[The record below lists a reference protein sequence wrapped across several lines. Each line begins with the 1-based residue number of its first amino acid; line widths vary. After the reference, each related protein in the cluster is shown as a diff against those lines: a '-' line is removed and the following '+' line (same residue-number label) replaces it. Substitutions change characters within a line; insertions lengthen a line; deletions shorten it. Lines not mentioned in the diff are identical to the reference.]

1 MRDNILVAVLLSVT
15 FVTPVFAWLFYLWY
29 RSHVTQM
36 HQEGQVFNRRN
47 RDRAQANYEPTNGA
61 QNPIFGPY
69 FTPRGWV
76 RPKTRGSSHVLR
88 PPQYVHTRQP
98 VFTGNPNS
106 DQPFQGPNQA
116 SSRSPQRP
124 NQQPNPLSKRQQRKQ
139 RALQNKQKQQQQNQ
153 NEQPSKQN
161 RQNRRKQK
169 FKNQGQNSQ
178 KSPNA
183 HSPNPQGAQNEQHH
197 RWGITEGQNYQTSN
211 HGGDGWGND
220 EGPQD
225 NQHSARQ
232 SENNDRWG
240 SNVNYDQG
248 GLRNGGS
255 SSPRRGSLDIHN
267 SPREKSSHWGDQH
280 DDHRH
285 SDGRRDSNEQQQ
297 HRHHGWPN
305 SRPASPD
312 QASRSE
318 AAFGGGWG
326 QSDHGR
332 QGTSYPRSNHSIED
346 HNRYRGRDDD
356 RTKSY
361 KKHKGDR
368 HTSPE
373 RNSRTEADTGGG
385 WGQSGSG
392 TRQNSPSRSNHP
404 NEYHSRYS
412 GLGDDD
418 TKSYKKR
425 KGSRY
430 GSPERK
436 SRGRPSPSRDRGNK
450 SRNRSRSNSW
460 EREEA
465 HRSGGSP
472 TWGQDSNV
480 HRDKK
485 KKKERWEIELEENAK
500 RCRSRSPSRERSVT
514 GWDKHSQRSHWKETQ
529 KW

>member
-211 HGGDGWGND
+211 HSGDGWGND

-248 GLRNGGS
+248 GLRNAHGKRALIGEINMMITDTAMEDGTVMNNS
-255 SSPRRGSLDIHN
+255 SIVIMDGPTVALPPQIKLQEAKQLSGWL
-267 SPREKSSHWGDQH
+267 GD
-280 DDHRH
+280 
-285 SDGRRDSNEQQQ
+285 
-297 HRHHGWPN
+297 
-305 SRPASPD
+305 
-312 QASRSE
+312 
-318 AAFGGGWG
+318 
-326 QSDHGR
+326 
-332 QGTSYPRSNHSIED
+332 Y
-346 HNRYRGRDDD
+346 D